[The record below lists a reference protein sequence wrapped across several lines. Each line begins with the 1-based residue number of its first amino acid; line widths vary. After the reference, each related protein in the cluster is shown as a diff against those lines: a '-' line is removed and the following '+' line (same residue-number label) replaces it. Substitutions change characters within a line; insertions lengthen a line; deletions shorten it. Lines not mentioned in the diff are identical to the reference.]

1 MICLFSILR
10 ITKWFST
17 KLYHCILL
25 STVHLGPYC
34 SLTFYFMF
42 YYFCSVF
49 FFPLRDVMWNL
60 IVVLN
65 YILLLISDIN
75 HVLMCLLFSC
85 VSSFRKCL
93 FKVFANFWIDLSVFC
108 CCCCWILWALI
119 SLKKE
124 VHSYIDHNMYDL
136 EGTMISEIS
145 QSQKDKYYMISL
157 LWVI

>member
-108 CCCCWILWALI
+108 CCWILWALI

-124 VHSYIDHNMYDL
+124 VHSYIHHNMYDL
-136 EGTMISEIS
+136 EGTMVSEIS